1 MTTLIHFV
9 HALSAAWA
17 AAGELITAGAILWTL
32 NAAAN
37 LIRLTFK
44 AGCLAGRMLWPVIH
58 ATVAGLRW
66 AARNIDW
73 RMVAMIV
80 IESLV
85 IIAASVWTATVWS
98 HRMLIVLSERAGHC
112 FAALITA
119 ADATLD
125 TIQPMV
131 HPLAE
136 VASELDSMTCSQLR
150 AMLGN
155 GRKVR
160 KLRKAQLIE
169 ALLV

>member
-44 AGCLAGRMLWPVIH
+44 AGFLAGRILWPVIH

-73 RMVAMIV
+73 HMVAIV
-80 IESLV
+80 V
-85 IIAASVWTATVWS
+85 IDGFAVIAAGLWTAAVWS
-98 HRMLIVLSERAGHC
+98 HRMLINLSERAGQC
-112 FAALITA
+112 FAALITTTETTMA
-119 ADATLD
+119 V
-125 TIQPMV
+125 IQPMV
-131 HPLAE
+131 HPLAD
-136 VASELDSMTCSQLR
+136 VAAELESLTCVQLR
-150 AMLGN
+150 AMLGTK
-155 GRKVR
+155 RKVR
-160 KLRKAQLIE
+160 KAELI
-169 ALLV
+169 AMLLA

>member
-9 HALSAAWA
+9 HILSTAWA

-37 LIRLTFK
+37 LIRLTWK
-44 AGCLAGRMLWPVIH
+44 AGRLTGRLLWPVIH

-85 IIAASVWTATVWS
+85 AIGVGLWVGARWS
-98 HRMLIVLSERAGHC
+98 HRMLILTSEKAGNC
-112 FAALITA
+112 FAALITTTETA
-119 ADATLD
+119 MATV
-125 TIQPMV
+125 QPMV
-131 HPLAE
+131 HPLAD
-136 VASELDSMTCSQLR
+136 VAAELESLTCVQLR
-150 AMLGN
+150 AMLGTK
-155 GRKVR
+155 RKVR
-160 KLRKAQLIE
+160 KAELI
-169 ALLV
+169 AMLLA